1 MKGIILAGGSGTRL
15 YPITKGVSKQL
26 MPIYDKPMIFYPLS
40 TLMMAEIKDFIIIT
54 TKENQEEFQ
63 KLLRDGK
70 ELGIHIS
77 YVVQPSPDGI
87 AQAFLLTE
95 KLIEKEDCALV
106 LGDNIFFGEKLGKKL
121 KNAKESAENGNATIF
136 GYQVNDPRSFGIM
149 EIDKNNNVLSVEE
162 KPENPKSNFVIT
174 GVYFYPKGV
183 VEKAKQLVPSSRG
196 ELEITSLNE
205 LYLKEGKLKAELLD
219 EKYKWFDTGTFESLF
234 EATHFVRE
242 YELNNERLLGS
253 PEEIAFKNGWINES
267 QLLDFS
273 KVYHKNSYGTYLQ
286 NSLVENKGKED

>member
-15 YPITKGVSKQL
+15 YPITKGISKQL

-40 TLMMAEIKDFIIIT
+40 TLMMAGIQEFIVIT
-54 TKENQEEFQ
+54 TEENQGEFQ
-63 KLLRDGK
+63 ELLRDGK

-95 KLIEKEDCALV
+95 KLIENDACALV
-106 LGDNIFFGEKLGKKL
+106 LGDNIFFGEKLEEKL
-121 KNAKESAENGNATIF
+121 KSAKDSAENGNATIF
-136 GYQVNDPRSFGIM
+136 GYQVRNPRSFGVM
-149 EIDKNNNVLSVEE
+149 EIGENNSVLSVEE

-183 VEKAKQLVPSSRG
+183 VESAKQLVPSSRG
-196 ELEITSLNE
+196 ELEITSLND

-242 YELNNERLLGS
+242 YELSNERLLGS
-253 PEEIAFKNGWINES
+253 PEEVAFKNGWINES

-273 KVYHKNSYGTYLQ
+273 KVYHKNSYGKYLQ
-286 NSLVENKGKED
+286 KVLVENKGKEE